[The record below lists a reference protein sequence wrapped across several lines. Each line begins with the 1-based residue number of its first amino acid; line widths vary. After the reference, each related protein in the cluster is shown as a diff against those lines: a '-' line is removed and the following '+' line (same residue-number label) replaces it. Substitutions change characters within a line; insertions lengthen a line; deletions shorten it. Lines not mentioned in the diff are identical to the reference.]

1 MLGDPK
7 TYVYVAGLEK
17 MRDELDKLF
26 AGLAGSEAKW
36 QRRKAE
42 LMAGGRWVELLY

>member
-1 MLGDPK
+1 MLESPR

-17 MRDELDKLF
+17 MRDELNRVFTD
-26 AGLAGSEAKW
+26 LAGSPVTWE
-36 QRRKAE
+36 RRKAE

>member
-1 MLGDPK
+1 VFG
-7 TYVYVAGLEK
+7 E
-17 MRDELDKLF
+17 
-26 AGLAGSEAKW
+26 LAGTKEKW